1 MTPADYKPDGEC
13 IWEYEILGLW
23 SIGKTRMKE

>member
-23 SIGKTRMKE
+23 SIGINMNK